1 MSAKRASSLG
11 EAGDARAERWWPGR
25 GVGALG
31 VLPGW
36 QGGGPGCLSY
46 PWLGLW
52 AAVAGGVL
60 EQMEK

>member
-1 MSAKRASSLG
+1 MRAGRASSPG

-31 VLPGW
+31 VLPSW
-36 QGGGPGCLSY
+36 RGGGPRCPSY
-46 PWLGLW
+46 PWLGVR